1 MSDEKNPNPR
11 LALLNKRVSPEDF
24 LGMDIR
30 LLASDELQEQ
40 REEARK
46 ANLADKRTDWATE
59 EVKA

>member
-1 MSDEKNPNPR
+1 
-11 LALLNKRVSPEDF
+11 
-24 LGMDIR
+24 MDIR

-59 EVKA
+59 EVKAQGEAYKGLFACENCGSDKTGFI